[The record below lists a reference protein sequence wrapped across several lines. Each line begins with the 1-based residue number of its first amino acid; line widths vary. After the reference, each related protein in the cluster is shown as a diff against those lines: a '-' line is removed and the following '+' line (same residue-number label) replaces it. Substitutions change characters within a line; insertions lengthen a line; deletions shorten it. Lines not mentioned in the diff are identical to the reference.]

1 MEMEKALVGA
11 FSGHCKTSRRLA
23 DSSIHRRSCYAAVR
37 AQVTWSLVTPLARP
51 PRAANIQPGLGSGE
65 VSCTRHREV
74 LASLVRSV
82 GILYFTLYLLCCMLK
97 LIFKRVA
104 IE

>member
-1 MEMEKALVGA
+1 M
-11 FSGHCKTSRRLA
+11 
-23 DSSIHRRSCYAAVR
+23 R

-51 PRAANIQPGLGSGE
+51 PRAANMEPGLDSGE
-65 VSCTRHREV
+65 VSCSRHREV

-82 GILYFTLYLLCCMLK
+82 DILFCVLV